1 MRWLRALCAAGLMVG
16 VSTPAVGQAIGM
28 PVTVPGVPSGVTFRA
43 GGALSNADAG
53 KGRAAQVGVSLGGRR
68 LAITGYL
75 GRRLGQESGP
85 DFTSVGA
92 SLTNK
97 IFGGPLVPFAV
108 NLQVAAAYG
117 APSSS
122 GVVYDAG
129 WAGGGIPSANLA
141 QAAGGYG
148 SGTKVWHVPV
158 AVGISWVFPQPVVA
172 LKPWIAP
179 RLDVVRVS
187 AGGTGTTD
195 ANFGL
200 SGGVSFGFLNGLGID
215 LTYDRVFAGGGASP
229 AILGLGL
236 SFTLK

>member
-1 MRWLRALCAAGLMVG
+1 MRRLRALFAAGLMAG
-16 VSTPAVGQAIGM
+16 VSTPAMGQAIGM
-28 PVTVPGVPSGVTFRA
+28 PVTVPGVPSGVTFH
-43 GGALSNADAG
+43 GGAGLSNADAG
-53 KGRAAQVGVSLGGRR
+53 KGQAAQVGVSLGGRR
-68 LAITGYL
+68 LAVTGYV
-75 GRRLGQESGP
+75 GRRFGQESGP
-85 DFTSVGA
+85 DFTSAGV

-108 NLQVAAAYG
+108 NLQVGAAYG
-117 APSSS
+117 APSAS
-122 GVVYDAG
+122 GVIYEVG
-129 WAGGGIPSANLA
+129 WAGGDVPAADFSV
-141 QAAGGYG
+141 AAGGYG

-158 AVGISWVFPQPVVA
+158 AVGVSWVFPQPVVA

-200 SGGVSFGFLNGLGID
+200 SGGLSFGFLNGLGID
-215 LTYDRVFAGGGASP
+215 LTYDRVFAAGASP